1 MRQFAAVAV
10 ATIGFGCV
18 IGVLMFMRERYDR
31 RLRRLYEGRWEQYDA
46 GPLEV
51 SVFIT
56 RPVPRD
62 IVPLE
67 DEDAFDAEWAEIAS
81 RLRHPTGRDESK

>member
-1 MRQFAAVAV
+1 MRQVAAIGLVAIGCAAVV
-10 ATIGFGCV
+10 GG
-18 IGVLMFMRERYDR
+18 LMVMRDRYDR
-31 RLRRLYEGRWEQYDA
+31 RLKRLYEGRWEQYDS

-67 DEDAFDAEWAEIAS
+67 DEEAFDAEWAEIAS
-81 RLRHPTGRDESK
+81 RLRHPTGRDDRP